1 MTLLPALTA
10 QARAAAHPPA
20 GGAPCTC
27 GEPTAP
33 LADRPDATVVRH
45 ADTVA
50 KAHAPGTDPAA
61 LTLRLA
67 VAARLPDVLLPPLTP
82 APTPLQERLV
92 TFWPYGA
99 PVDPDDPDAA
109 PWEATATLLA
119 RLHRTTPP
127 DGLPPMRGPAKAARA
142 IVRLHTALRA
152 TPRAEPHSEPY
163 PEPSSVPPAEAPAGP
178 QAAPSSVSPAEAH
191 VEPWAEPR
199 PEPQAGAHAGRQ
211 AEPPSGSRSGLRAG
225 PQAEPPSDS
234 RAGLRAGPQAEA
246 QAGPHAEPPSGPHA
260 EPPSEP
266 PGEPHA
272 ELHLAARPVLA
283 AWAALPAWARGEAPM
298 PGTPALCH
306 GDLHLGQLVRHPVP
320 DGPWRLIDVDDLGT
334 GVPAWDLARPAAWY
348 ACGLLP
354 PDTWTRFLGAYQRAG
369 GPAVPPAGDP
379 WPALDVPA
387 RALTVQTAALALAKA
402 LTAGR
407 PLDEVEQAVVD
418 ACARMAPIPHPL
430 ASTDT
435 NRDTD

>member
-10 QARAAAHPPA
+10 QARAAAHPVP
-20 GGAPCTC
+20 GGAPCAC
-27 GEPTAP
+27 GEPPAP

-82 APTPLQERLV
+82 TPTLLQDRLV

-99 PVDPDDPDAA
+99 PVDPDAPDAA

-119 RLHRTTPP
+119 RLHRASPP
-127 DGLPPMRGPAKAARA
+127 DGLPPMRGPEKAARA
-142 IVRLHTALRA
+142 VTRLRTALRA
-152 TPRAEPHSEPY
+152 EHP
-163 PEPSSVPPAEAPAGP
+163 
-178 QAAPSSVSPAEAH
+178 
-191 VEPWAEPR
+191 AEPR
-199 PEPQAGAHAGRQ
+199 PEPP
-211 AEPPSGSRSGLRAG
+211 AEPRAG
-225 PQAEPPSDS
+225 
-234 RAGLRAGPQAEA
+234 
-246 QAGPHAEPPSGPHA
+246 
-260 EPPSEP
+260 
-266 PGEPHA
+266 
-272 ELHLAARPVLA
+272 LHLAAGPVLA
-283 AWAALPAWARGEAPM
+283 AWAALPAWARAEAPM

-306 GDLHLGQLVRHPVP
+306 GDLHLGQLVRHPAP
-320 DGPWRLIDVDDLGT
+320 GGPWRLIDVDDLGT

-354 PDTWTRFLGAYQRAG
+354 PDAWTRLLGAYQRSG
-369 GPAVPPAGDP
+369 GPAVPSAGDP

-407 PLDEVEQAVVD
+407 PLDEVEQALVD
-418 ACARMAPIPHPL
+418 ACARMAPIPHQL
-430 ASTDT
+430 ASADT
-435 NRDTD
+435 NRHTG